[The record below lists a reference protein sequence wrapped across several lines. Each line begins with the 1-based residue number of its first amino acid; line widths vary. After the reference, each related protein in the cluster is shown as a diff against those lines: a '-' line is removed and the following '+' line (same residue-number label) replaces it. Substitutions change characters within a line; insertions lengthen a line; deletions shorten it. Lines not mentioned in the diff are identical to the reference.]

1 MKLVFASC
9 HLPPFI
15 YYPNPTSYTCPPHPL
30 PLKNATPTP
39 SPNHTPPLPNLHHAP
54 HAHAPTLRMGLYRL
68 PPQRSNNLIHHLH
81 PAHPLSPRIHLSP
94 TLINAEKRFPH
105 SRRKKS
111 LVPTLNFILAV
122 AGALAVVSFFV
133 LAANIEILRR
143 TASLPSLSLPLRSTP
158 PPHPASG
165 PSSSVAPPRYTHPPT
180 IYEPTHHPGRTPT
193 LRHPPQG
200 YKPQYLTP

>member
-1 MKLVFASC
+1 MPPRRPHQITH
-9 HLPPFI
+9 HLSLTF
-15 YYPNPTSYTCPPHPL
+15 T
-30 PLKNATPTP
+30 
-39 SPNHTPPLPNLHHAP
+39 TPPRSRPNSTNGYLQAS
-54 HAHAPTLRMGLYRL
+54 
-68 PPQRSNNLIHHLH
+68 PQRSNNLIHHLH

-94 TLINAEKRFPH
+94 TLINAEKRLPR
-105 SRRKKS
+105 SRRNKS
-111 LVPTLNFILAV
+111 LVPTLDFILAV

-158 PPHPASG
+158 SPHPASG